1 MGGSLLAGDG
11 CFGTTHP
18 CCSGGDG
25 FSYGQNQKEWGGLSH
40 KKAQKPTKIMHKR
53 NRKDVIEKMAFQPRH
68 YHPNGDLQ
76 ISPFCA
82 FLRLFAASMHSSA
95 LPQKK

>member
-1 MGGSLLAGDG
+1 
-11 CFGTTHP
+11 
-18 CCSGGDG
+18 
-25 FSYGQNQKEWGGLSH
+25 
-40 KKAQKPTKIMHKR
+40 MHKR

-82 FLRLFAASMHSSA
+82 FLRLFAANMHFSA